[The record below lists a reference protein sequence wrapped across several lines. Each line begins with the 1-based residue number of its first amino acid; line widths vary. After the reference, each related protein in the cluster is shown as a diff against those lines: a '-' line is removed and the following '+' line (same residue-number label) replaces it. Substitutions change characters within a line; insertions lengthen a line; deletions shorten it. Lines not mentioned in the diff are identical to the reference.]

1 MCQEK
6 KTFIGKIF
14 GNNIKGFEVR
24 INQYIFK
31 CKTRGFN
38 LKMSTLCSTTQEKQ
52 QAGKIEKKGYG
63 TFKIVTTKEKIQ
75 TESM

>member
-52 QAGKIEKKGYG
+52 
-63 TFKIVTTKEKIQ
+63 
-75 TESM
+75 